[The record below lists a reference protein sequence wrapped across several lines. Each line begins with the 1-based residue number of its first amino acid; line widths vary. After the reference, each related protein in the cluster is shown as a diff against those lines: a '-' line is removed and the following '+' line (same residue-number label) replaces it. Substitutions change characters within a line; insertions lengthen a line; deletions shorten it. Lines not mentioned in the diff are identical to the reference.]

1 MRDHDG
7 KFKKDLEEYME
18 LKNLNT
24 IEKIKNIV
32 GEIMQSCR
40 GKLEYQ
46 IIQYIIK
53 GTIFEKR
60 QLRESFM
67 QEMIGDADN
76 AAFRIGLMNY
86 LNAN

>member
-18 LKNLNT
+18 FKSLNT

-40 GKLEYQ
+40 GKLEY
-46 IIQYIIK
+46 
-53 GTIFEKR
+53 
-60 QLRESFM
+60 
-67 QEMIGDADN
+67 
-76 AAFRIGLMNY
+76 
-86 LNAN
+86 